1 MAGNQITIGAPN
13 YQAGEAPNYFFGQI
27 DEIALWD
34 TELSAAEV
42 AEIYNNGISRNAN
55 INVGSYISS
64 SSLVAYWRFNEES
77 GNTVQDVSI
86 NSNTGIINGGASRV
100 ANGITVADYYIVV
113 DTYREVAINPD
124 PPSDFM
130 INVWYTVPPFITGFT
145 LEESNN
151 YVDIT
156 INESTYSSN
165 EPWNFPT
172 PLDQNNFTI
181 SNIQL
186 NGGNAGSIAINGI
199 SNTNGGSLLGG
210 ELTVRLN
217 LNIQNQPSGVETF
230 DRVEKPEQAFQ
241 AALSFGHFQRLLLD
255 FPATDLHDTIPDFH
269 NTRRRFERFLEVLD
283 ADPADRASQIPEEV
297 RFLKEH
303 ELEASRLLDLQDRG
317 ELPLRV
323 THNDTKLNNILFDG
337 ETGEGIC
344 VVDLD
349 TVMPGLSLY
358 DFGDLVRTAA
368 TTAAEDERD
377 LNKVRMDIQLFRE
390 LVRGYLDALGGA
402 LEDQEI
408 RNLAFSARLITMEI
422 GMRFLT
428 DFLEGDIYFKIHR
441 EGHNLD
447 RARNQFQLVRSMEA
461 QVDEMEAVVEK
472 YR

>member
-1 MAGNQITIGAPN
+1 MVPSHFAKAWSRGLSKLFFDFPVTHDVQAIGRKFEVKGTYCDAEPFGAGH
-13 YQAGEAPNYFFGQI
+13 
-27 DEIALWD
+27 
-34 TELSAAEV
+34 
-42 AEIYNNGISRNAN
+42 
-55 INVGSYISS
+55 IN
-64 SSLVAYWRFNEES
+64 
-77 GNTVQDVSI
+77 
-86 NSNTGIINGGASRV
+86 
-100 ANGITVADYYIVV
+100 
-113 DTYREVAINPD
+113 DTYRARYIDNQTGRDYLLQRINHHVFKSPEKVMENMQKVTAHLWNKLCDTGEQD
-124 PPSDFM
+124 PSRRCLRLIPMMDGKFLYRDSD
-130 INVWYTVPPFITGFT
+130 G
-145 LEESNN
+145 N
-151 YVDIT
+151 YWRTMDCI
-156 INESTYSSN
+156 
-165 EPWNFPT
+165 
-172 PLDQNNFTI
+172 
-181 SNIQL
+181 
-186 NGGNAGSIAINGI
+186 
-199 SNTNGGSLLGG
+199 
-210 ELTVRLN
+210 
-217 LNIQNQPSGVETF
+217 SGVETF
-230 DRVEKPEQAFQ
+230 DRVKKPEQAFQ
-241 AALSFGHFQRLLLD
+241 AALAFGHFQRLLLD

-283 ADPADRASQIPEEV
+283 ADPVDRVSQIPEEV

-303 ELEASRLLDLQDRG
+303 ELETSRLLDLQDCG

-323 THNDTKLNNILFDG
+323 THNDTKLNNVLFDG

-408 RNLAFSARLITMEI
+408 QNLAFSARLITMEI

-428 DFLEGDIYFKIHR
+428 DFLEGDVYFKIHR
-441 EGHNLD
+441 DGHNLD
-447 RARNQFQLVRSMEA
+447 RARNQFQLLRSMEA

>member
-1 MAGNQITIGAPN
+1 MENMRKVTAHLWNKLRDTGEQDPSRRCLRLIPMADGKFLYRDSDGN
-13 YQAGEAPNYFFGQI
+13 
-27 DEIALWD
+27 
-34 TELSAAEV
+34 
-42 AEIYNNGISRNAN
+42 
-55 INVGSYISS
+55 
-64 SSLVAYWRFNEES
+64 YWR
-77 GNTVQDVSI
+77 TMDCI
-86 NSNTGIINGGASRV
+86 
-100 ANGITVADYYIVV
+100 
-113 DTYREVAINPD
+113 
-124 PPSDFM
+124 
-130 INVWYTVPPFITGFT
+130 
-145 LEESNN
+145 
-151 YVDIT
+151 
-156 INESTYSSN
+156 
-165 EPWNFPT
+165 
-172 PLDQNNFTI
+172 
-181 SNIQL
+181 
-186 NGGNAGSIAINGI
+186 
-199 SNTNGGSLLGG
+199 
-210 ELTVRLN
+210 
-217 LNIQNQPSGVETF
+217 SGVETF

-241 AALSFGHFQRLLLD
+241 AALAFGHFQRLLLD

-283 ADPADRASQIPEEV
+283 ADPADRVSQIPEEV

-390 LVRGYLDALGGA
+390 LVRGYLDAVGGA

>member
-1 MAGNQITIGAPN
+1 MENMRKVTAHLWNKLRDTGEQDPSRRCLRLIPMMDGKFLYRDSDGN
-13 YQAGEAPNYFFGQI
+13 
-27 DEIALWD
+27 
-34 TELSAAEV
+34 
-42 AEIYNNGISRNAN
+42 
-55 INVGSYISS
+55 
-64 SSLVAYWRFNEES
+64 YWR
-77 GNTVQDVSI
+77 TMDCI
-86 NSNTGIINGGASRV
+86 
-100 ANGITVADYYIVV
+100 
-113 DTYREVAINPD
+113 
-124 PPSDFM
+124 
-130 INVWYTVPPFITGFT
+130 
-145 LEESNN
+145 
-151 YVDIT
+151 
-156 INESTYSSN
+156 
-165 EPWNFPT
+165 
-172 PLDQNNFTI
+172 
-181 SNIQL
+181 
-186 NGGNAGSIAINGI
+186 
-199 SNTNGGSLLGG
+199 
-210 ELTVRLN
+210 
-217 LNIQNQPSGVETF
+217 SGVETF
-230 DRVEKPEQAFQ
+230 DRVKKPEQAFQ
-241 AALSFGHFQRLLLD
+241 AALAFGHFQRLLLD

-323 THNDTKLNNILFDG
+323 THNDTKLNNVLFDG

-441 EGHNLD
+441 ESHNLD

-461 QVDEMEAVVEK
+461 QVDEMETVVEK